1 MSIDGLNFFT
11 FLGGEGLY
19 SSGDVQQMVK
29 EIVKMKDLTHCHVM
43 SLIGVC
49 LDTNLA
55 IIMPY
60 MANGSVLD
68 YLKKEKEKLVLSE
81 YSELDEVCDINL
93 FRSDTTDFTH
103 VT

>member
-1 MSIDGLNFFT
+1 
-11 FLGGEGLY
+11 
-19 SSGDVQQMVK
+19 MVK

-81 YSELDEVCDINL
+81 DSEVDEVCGKTVLQVN
-93 FRSDTTDFTH
+93 
-103 VT
+103 